1 MPIATIVWFAI
12 TFVLLAAFTGWVV
25 HEIRSVGHRH
35 LSPEDA
41 FVAEADEE

>member
-1 MPIATIVWFAI
+1 MLTITIFWFAL
-12 TFVLLAAFTGWVV
+12 TFILFAAFAAWVL

-35 LSPEDA
+35 ISTENA